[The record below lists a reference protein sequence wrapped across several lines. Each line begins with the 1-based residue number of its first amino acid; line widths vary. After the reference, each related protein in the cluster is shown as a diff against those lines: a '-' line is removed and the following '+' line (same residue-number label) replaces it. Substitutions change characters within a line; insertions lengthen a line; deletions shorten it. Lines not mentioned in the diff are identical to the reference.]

1 VSLNPTER
9 LLFYSDLD
17 ATLLEARTG
26 SFEAAKPMI
35 KKLEALGIPLIL
47 NSSRTAP
54 EMLHLRREMN
64 NRHPFAA
71 EHGGAVCTPVGY
83 FEGQKIPLDHEVKM
97 DYLGLHYKSI
107 LHHLIELKDLHD
119 FSFLGFDDMSIP
131 DLTRETGLSLE
142 VAIQAKHRLASE
154 ALVWLDRAELL
165 DHFKAT
171 LAERGLRLVKGGRFY
186 FVISERA
193 DKGGAVTWINFNY
206 QAQDKSRPLKTV
218 GIGDGPNDLDL
229 LNQVDLPVVV
239 APPRGSRLAFDK
251 PGTIFTEKSG
261 PEGWAEGVEKALAQ
275 LGL

>member
-1 VSLNPTER
+1 
-9 LLFYSDLD
+9 
-17 ATLLEARTG
+17 
-26 SFEAAKPMI
+26 
-35 KKLEALGIPLIL
+35 
-47 NSSRTAP
+47 
-54 EMLHLRREMN
+54 
-64 NRHPFAA
+64 
-71 EHGGAVCTPVGY
+71 
-83 FEGQKIPLDHEVKM
+83 
-97 DYLGLHYKSI
+97 
-107 LHHLIELKDLHD
+107 
-119 FSFLGFDDMSIP
+119 MSIP